1 MTTHRFFVSPDCL
14 KNGVVTFPSETEHQ
28 MRRVLRL
35 KAGQQVIVLDNQGN
49 EFEVLLRADSAGTLG
64 GEVMAS
70 RRAEGEPQVRL
81 TLYLCLSQREKFEWM
96 LQKCTEV
103 GAAAFV
109 PVISSRSL
117 VQDAKAVDKKYPRWQ
132 KIIQEAAEQC
142 ERGRIPSLG
151 AVMPFAKA
159 VQAAAAANAA
169 IIPWTGEHAHSL
181 REALAGLPESGG
193 TIAAMIGPEGGFSDE
208 EAAAAQ
214 AAGVQPVTLGKRILR
229 METAAVVTAAVVMQ
243 VMGEMD

>member
-14 KNGVVTFPSETEHQ
+14 KNGVVTFPPETEHQ

-35 KAGQQVIVLDNQGN
+35 QAGQQVIVLDNVGN
-49 EFEVLLRADSAGTLG
+49 EFEVALRADAAGVLN
-64 GEVMAS
+64 GEVLAS
-70 RRAEGEPQVRL
+70 RQAAGEPQARL

-142 ERGRIPSLG
+142 ERGRIPTL
-151 AVMPFAKA
+151 AAAMPFAKA
-159 VQAAAAANAA
+159 VEAAKHSDVA
-169 IIPWTGEHAHSL
+169 IIPWTGEYAYSL
-181 REALAGLPESGG
+181 KRSLAGVPAYGG
-193 TIAAMIGPEGGFSDE
+193 SVAAMIGPEGGFSDE

-214 AAGVQPVTLGKRILR
+214 AAGVQPVTLGRRILR

-243 VMGEMD
+243 VLGEMD

>member
-28 MRRVLRL
+28 LRRVLRL
-35 KAGQQVIVLDNQGN
+35 QAGQQVIVLDNLGN
-49 EFEVLLRADSAGTLG
+49 EFEVVLRADAASVLR
-64 GEVMAS
+64 GEVLAS

-81 TLYLCLSQREKFEWM
+81 ILYLCLSQREKFEWM

-103 GAAAFV
+103 GAAGFV

-117 VQDAKAVDKKYPRWQ
+117 VQDAKAVEKKALRWQ

-142 ERGRIPSLG
+142 ERGRIPPLE
-151 AVMPFAKA
+151 AAMPFAKA
-159 VQAAAAANAA
+159 VQAATSADVA
-169 IIPWTGEHAHSL
+169 IIPWTGETAYSL
-181 REALAGLPESGG
+181 RRALEDLPAEGG

-208 EAAAAQ
+208 EAAAARD
-214 AAGVQPVTLGKRILR
+214 AGVQPVTLGKRILR

-243 VMGEMD
+243 VFGEMG